1 MGRHALLRTGP
12 VTVAVVIPCRN
23 EQVHIGALL
32 NAIAGQ
38 TRVPDEI
45 VIVDDGSRDETRA
58 RITAWGEAHEALAAR
73 IRVID
78 GPGRGPGPA
87 MNAGIRATQADIIV
101 RLDGHCVPEVHYI
114 ERSCLA
120 LDRREVGVV
129 GGVWRVVPGA
139 RTQVAAAIAAVV
151 SHPAGSGG
159 VAYRH
164 ADRPGPE
171 HEPVDTV
178 PFGAFRRDLWERL
191 EGYDEALA
199 ANQDY
204 DFNYR
209 TRRAGLAV
217 VLDRG
222 VVATYSARPTLRLLW
237 RQYQRYGYWK
247 AHMLR
252 KAPRA
257 LTFRQI
263 PPALL
268 LPWLVVSLGGWIG
281 AMVWQAPAP
290 VALWSRVALVA
301 YPSLVLGMGLHVGL
315 TRRVLPL
322 SAAAAIAT
330 VHVAWSTGVWRAA
343 FGIRS

>member
-1 MGRHALLRTGP
+1 M
-12 VTVAVVIPCRN
+12 TVAVVIPCRN

-101 RLDGHCVPEVHYI
+101 RLDGHCVPEARYL

-120 LDRREVGVV
+120 LAQPRVGVV

-139 RTQVAAAIAAVV
+139 RTQMARAIAAVV

-159 VAYRH
+159 AAYRH
-164 ADRPGPE
+164 ANRPGPE

-191 EGYDEALA
+191 EGYDEALR
-199 ANQDY
+199 ANEDY

-209 TRRAGLAV
+209 VRREGWLV
-217 VLDRG
+217 LLDRG
-222 VVATYSARPTLRLLW
+222 VVAAYAARPTLRLLW

-257 LTFRQI
+257 LAFRQI
-263 PPALL
+263 PPAML
-268 LPWLVVSLGGWIG
+268 LPWLLLSLAGWIG

-290 VALWSRVALVA
+290 VALGSRVALVA

-322 SAAAAIAT
+322 SAAAALAT
-330 VHVAWSTGVWRAA
+330 AHLAWSAGFWRGAFSSLSGDTGR
-343 FGIRS
+343 

>member
-1 MGRHALLRTGP
+1 M
-12 VTVAVVIPCRN
+12 
-23 EQVHIGALL
+23 
-32 NAIAGQ
+32 
-38 TRVPDEI
+38 
-45 VIVDDGSRDETRA
+45 A
-58 RITAWGEAHEALAAR
+58 R
-73 IRVID
+73 
-78 GPGRGPGPA
+78 
-87 MNAGIRATQADIIV
+87 
-101 RLDGHCVPEVHYI
+101 
-114 ERSCLA
+114 
-120 LDRREVGVV
+120 
-129 GGVWRVVPGA
+129 
-139 RTQVAAAIAAVV
+139 AIAAVV

-159 VAYRH
+159 AAYRH
-164 ADRPGPE
+164 ANRPGPE

-252 KAPRA
+252 KDPRA

-330 VHVAWSTGVWRAA
+330 VHVAWSIGVWRAA